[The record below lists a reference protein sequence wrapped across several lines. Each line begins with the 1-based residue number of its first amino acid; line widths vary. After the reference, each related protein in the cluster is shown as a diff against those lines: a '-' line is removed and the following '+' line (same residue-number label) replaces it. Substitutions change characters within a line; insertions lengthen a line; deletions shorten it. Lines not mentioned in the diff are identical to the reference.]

1 MFFEDTSVSTS
12 NKRTA
17 ILAKDSQYYS
27 PQNEDARGDI
37 CVDETQ
43 IIQICSKQTQT
54 DKPRGSILRQLK
66 ELKKFNIQIL
76 KEVNLLKSGKF
87 QVSLV
92 KE

>member
-1 MFFEDTSVSTS
+1 MFFEDTSVSTP
-12 NKRTA
+12 NKRTD

-37 CVDETQ
+37 CVETQ

-54 DKPRGSILRQLK
+54 DKPRGIILRQLK